1 MGGFVSIAKEV
12 KKTAKK
18 VIEKSPTGK
27 LIKKVLGGEEKQGI
41 ELAKDLYNNKVG
53 EIQKTAANVIKGP
66 TTLETL
72 ADTKRRGRKA
82 TMLTSAKGIQDDY
95 KLSKKSILG

>member
-1 MGGFVSIAKEV
+1 MGGFVRA
-12 KKTAKK
+12 AKK
-18 VIEKSPTGK
+18 VVSKSPTMK
-27 LIKKVLGGEEKQGI
+27 LAKMVLGGGKKQGI
-41 ELAKDLYNNKVG
+41 ELAKSLDNKVG

-82 TMLTSAKGIQDDY
+82 TMLTSAKGIEDDY

>member
-1 MGGFVSIAKEV
+1 MGGFTRAVTKV
-12 KKTAKK
+12 AKK
-18 VIEKSPTGK
+18 VASKSPTMK
-27 LIKKVLGGEEKQGI
+27 LAKMVLGGEKKQGI
-41 ELAKDLYNNKVG
+41 ELAKSLDNKVG

-82 TMLTSAKGIQDDY
+82 TMLTSAKGIEDDY

>member
-1 MGGFVSIAKEV
+1 MGGFVRSVTKV
-12 KKTAKK
+12 AKK
-18 VIEKSPTGK
+18 VASKSPTMK
-27 LIKKVLGGEEKQGI
+27 LAKMVLGGGEKQGI
-41 ELAKDLYNNKVG
+41 ELAKSLDNKVG